1 VIQSAVRTVLRLI
14 VLAACCLL
22 LGGQSTGP
30 TLYISPAGNDGGE
43 ANNCQTETMPCAT
56 FAHAAAM
63 TAVEAVRPKAQHSTF
78 QEQMLLTETLA
89 AVISLS
95 YPNSPICRLAT
106 SSDGRCQGHPR

>member
-63 TAVEAVRPKAQHSTF
+63 TAVG
-78 QEQMLLTETLA
+78 LLTTVYLA
-89 AVISLS
+89 DGQYYEQVNLS
-95 YPNSPICRLAT
+95 HYK
-106 SSDGRCQGHPR
+106 